1 MTSGVARGRPVIFY
15 NRKYS
20 IKTLRILEAK
30 HAVWNIHINQL
41 VKKKKKKR
49 KLSLQYMD
57 ADLNELEPF
66 K

>member
-1 MTSGVARGRPVIFY
+1 MTSGVASGRPVIFY

-20 IKTLRILEAK
+20 IKTLRMLEAK

-41 VKKKKKKR
+41 VKKKK
-49 KLSLQYMD
+49 LSLQYIDVDWM
-57 ADLNELEPF
+57 ELEPY